1 MSQNKIIDR
10 EKIDLNESQT
20 KMLISGWGKDVYEN
34 TIVEKITYLSDG
46 LKIKGYLAYPKENE
60 EKKFPCI
67 IWNRGGYENKG
78 AIDKFSARG
87 MYGLIASWGYVVFA
101 SQYRGNAGSEGKE
114 ELGGNDVN
122 DILNLMPL
130 ADELLFAD
138 KGNWGM
144 EGWSRGGMMTFLT
157 LMKNPDFK
165 CAVLVGAISN
175 LKDYVLTSENRNS
188 IYKKI
193 LGEQDFEKKLEDRT
207 IINFADK
214 LPDIPYLL
222 MHGKSDETVPVEQ
235 TRELAQRFDELNFTY
250 ELKLFEEGDHYLKK
264 HRKEVD
270 ELRREWFDKYLK
282 KPHS

>member
-1 MSQNKIIDR
+1 MNDNKIIER
-10 EKIDLNESQT
+10 VKIDLIESQT

-34 TIVEKITYLSDG
+34 TITEKITYLSDG
-46 LKIKGYLAYPKENE
+46 LKIKGYLAYPKENAG
-60 EKKFPCI
+60 KKFPCI

-122 DILNLMPL
+122 DILNLIPL
-130 ADELLFAD
+130 ADELDFAD
-138 KGNWGM
+138 KDKWGM
-144 EGWSRGGMMTFLT
+144 EGWSRGGMMTYLA
-157 LMKNPDFK
+157 LLKNPNFK

-175 LKDYVLTSENRNS
+175 IKDYVETSDNRNS

-193 LGEQDFEKKLEDRT
+193 IGEKDFEKKLEERA

-214 LPDIPYLL
+214 LPKIPYLL
-222 MHGKSDETVPVEQ
+222 MHGKSDETIPVEQ
-235 TRELAQRFDELNFTY
+235 TISIAKKFDELDYKY
-250 ELKLFEEGDHYLKK
+250 ELKLFDGGDHYLKR

-270 ELRREWFDKYLK
+270 EMRKIWFEKYLK
-282 KPHS
+282 

>member
-1 MSQNKIIDR
+1 MGEFTPKIIER
-10 EKIDLNESQT
+10 VKIELIESQT

-34 TIVEKITYLSDG
+34 TVVEKIAYLSDG
-46 LKIKGYLAYPKENE
+46 LKIKGYLAYPRENKG
-60 EKKFPCI
+60 KKFPCI

-122 DILNLMPL
+122 DILNLIPL
-130 ADELLFAD
+130 ADELPFAD
-138 KGNWGM
+138 KNKWGI
-144 EGWSRGGMMTFLT
+144 EGWSRGGMMTYLT
-157 LMKNPDFK
+157 LLKNSNFR
-165 CAVLVGAISN
+165 CAVLVGAISDF
-175 LKDYVLTSENRNS
+175 KDYVVTSDNRNS

-193 LGEQDFEKKLEDRT
+193 IGEENFEKKLELRT
-207 IINFADK
+207 IINIADK

-222 MHGKSDETVPVEQ
+222 MHGRSDETVPVEQ
-235 TRELAQRFDELNFTY
+235 TIELAKRFDDLNFTY
-250 ELKLFEEGDHYLKK
+250 QLKLFEEGDHYLKK

-270 ELRREWFDKYLK
+270 ELRRMWFDKYLT
-282 KPHS
+282 

>member
-1 MSQNKIIDR
+1 MGEFTPKIIER
-10 EKIDLNESQT
+10 VKIELIESQT

-34 TIVEKITYLSDG
+34 TVVEKIAYLSDG
-46 LKIKGYLAYPKENE
+46 LKIKGYLAYPRENKG
-60 EKKFPCI
+60 KKFPCI

-122 DILNLMPL
+122 DILNLIPL
-130 ADELLFAD
+130 ADELPFAD
-138 KGNWGM
+138 KNKWGI
-144 EGWSRGGMMTFLT
+144 EGWSRGGMMTYFT
-157 LMKNPDFK
+157 LLKNSNFR
-165 CAVLVGAISN
+165 CAVLVGAISDF
-175 LKDYVLTSENRNS
+175 KDYVVTSDNRNS

-193 LGEQDFEKKLEDRT
+193 IGEEDFEKKLEERT
-207 IINFADK
+207 IINFVDK
-214 LPDIPYLL
+214 LPKIPYLL
-222 MHGKSDETVPVEQ
+222 MHGKGDETIPVEQ
-235 TRELAQRFDELNFTY
+235 TIEIAKKFDELDFNY

-270 ELRREWFDKYLK
+270 ELRRMWFDKYLK
-282 KPHS
+282 